1 MNLPDPD
8 APLCSS
14 GKRPFRTREL
24 ADKALSG
31 ARHLRANMGPG
42 RVPGSVEA
50 DVFECPVCRWWHLSS
65 ATGSRRRGVL
75 SNRGRRQPKRR

>member
-1 MNLPDPD
+1 MNLPDAD

-14 GKRPFRTREL
+14 GKRPFRTEEL
-24 ADKALSG
+24 ALKALSG
-31 ARHLRANMGPG
+31 ARHLRRDGEAQ